1 MRAPTPVIMSSS
13 CCKWCIDALSRMTTE
28 QGFKVAKSEEGSSSQ
43 NFLTHPH
50 LHHLQLCMYA
60 SSIPPV
66 VITPIALI
74 RFPPTLRVCQT
85 RVRPLKVQ
93 PYARMEFLLSEP
105 VSSNHISMSGS
116 NYDISAMNYSAL
128 LSSFLYIAMVMPK
141 CWIVRQIV
149 DGCTTPPVASSSFSL
164 GSLR

>member
-1 MRAPTPVIMSSS
+1 
-13 CCKWCIDALSRMTTE
+13 
-28 QGFKVAKSEEGSSSQ
+28 
-43 NFLTHPH
+43 
-50 LHHLQLCMYA
+50 MYA

-116 NYDISAMNYSAL
+116 NCDISAMNYSAL
-128 LSSFLYIAMVMPK
+128 LSLFLYIAMVLPFFLVMLK
-141 CWIVRQIV
+141 SWIVWQIV
-149 DGCTTPPVASSSFSL
+149 DGCTTLPVASSSFSL
-164 GSLR
+164 GSLK